1 MGNSPSRLVPDDA
14 SPAQYTQ
21 AFFVLSSA
29 FIVSIQFLPDDI
41 RAVLMDYGARRPQKK
56 DAASATTAANANIS
70 PAMLK
75 LRGVL
80 AKLTNCSQV
89 PHSWFRH
96 FYIVSTGWSVIWLAQ
111 FLSKGR
117 VMAAIASWQQK
128 TAPNSMGL
136 GQTYVVA
143 ALMAVQGMRRLYESY
158 FVARMGKSPMWFV
171 HWMLGLAYYTAMGL
185 GVWIEGSGMFAVEWH
200 FRAHALV
207 RRDLTSFR
215 CYS

>member
-1 MGNSPSRLVPDDA
+1 MGNGQSRLVPVDA

-29 FIVSIQFLPDDI
+29 FIFSIQFLPDDI
-41 RAVLMDYGARRPQKK
+41 RGVLMDYGARRPQQK
-56 DAASATTAANANIS
+56 DAANATAAANAS

-96 FYIVSTGWSVIWLAQ
+96 FYIVSTGWSVFWLAQ

-128 TAPNSMGL
+128 TAPNGMGL

-143 ALMAVQGMRRLYESY
+143 ALMAVQGTRRLYESY

-171 HWMLGLAYYTAMGL
+171 HWMLGLLYYTAMGL
-185 GVWIEGSGMFAVEWH
+185 GVWVEGSGTSAVEWH
-200 FRAHALV
+200 FRAQALL
-207 RRDLTSFR
+207 RRDLTYFR